1 MSKIRT
7 IEDLFVEFYDVVQ
20 KYGHQLQYFDQNAA
34 YSFYINILSDSSL
47 TKNQGNYIVKL
58 LKKYKSFLEAEGH
71 DVTNLLQNLPWKHSF
86 RVIDNTKKVSIEFDE
101 DGIPWI
107 YLQFPFGMK
116 QTFDHEF
123 SDQINSIWDND
134 KKVRKIPLYYVNFL
148 KIENF
153 VEKNA
158 FELDTTFLD
167 YKDQIDDIWQNQE
180 DFCPFCEIVD
190 DQVYLRN
197 ANEEAVTYW
206 EQQRTGKLAVD
217 LLTAREMG
225 YFLKK
230 SRLDTPVER
239 IAASG
244 KNLFWTK
251 GIKDFFEIYK
261 ATDAKT
267 CLILDRS
274 SEYFEWLKFFINYA
288 DQAGISRKE
297 IKVCFREDGKSN
309 SRVNQWI
316 KDNQVGGKIDGGK
329 IFIFLNSPAKW
340 LYKELDSFKIIAT
353 NGLFPFTSRTLQSL
367 LNHHPCVIN
376 ISETKP
382 SKQREIEIEEL

>member
-7 IEDLFVEFYDVVQ
+7 IEDLFVEFYEIVQ
-20 KYGHQLQYFDQNAA
+20 KHGHQLQYFDQNAS
-34 YSFYINILSDSSL
+34 YSFYITLLSDKTL
-47 TKNQGNYIVKL
+47 TKNQGNYVVKL
-58 LKKYKSFLEAEGH
+58 LKKYKGLLEVEGY
-71 DVTNLLQNLPWKHSF
+71 DVVNLLQTLPWKHNF
-86 RVIDNTKKVSIEFDE
+86 RIIDNTKKASIEFDE

-107 YLQFPFGMK
+107 HLQFPFGMK
-116 QTFDHEF
+116 QAFDQEF
-123 SDQINSIWDND
+123 SDQTNSIWDND
-134 KKVRKIPLYYVNFL
+134 RKVRKLPLYYVNFL

-153 VEKNA
+153 VEKNS
-158 FELDTTFLD
+158 FELDTSFLD
-167 YKDQIDDIWQNQE
+167 YKDQIDDIWQSQE
-180 DFCPFCEIVD
+180 DFCPYSEIVEG
-190 DQVYLRN
+190 QVSLRN
-197 ANEEAVTYW
+197 ANQEAETYW
-206 EQQRTGKLAVD
+206 NENRTGKLAVD

-225 YFLKK
+225 FYLKK
-230 SRLDTPVER
+230 DRLETAIEK
-239 IAASG
+239 IAASN

-251 GIKDFFEIYK
+251 GVKDFFEIYK

-274 SEYFEWLKFFINYA
+274 SEYFNWLKFFINFA
-288 DQAGISRKE
+288 DQEGISRKE

-309 SRVNQWI
+309 KQINEWI
-316 KDNQVGGKIDGGK
+316 KDNGVGGKIEGGK

-340 LYKELDSFKIIAT
+340 LYKDLDSFKIIAT